1 MEDFDY
7 QIELEV
13 RDHECDLQGIVNN
26 SIYQNY
32 LEHCRHKFLN
42 EVGLSFAQMHH
53 EGIDAVVVR
62 AELDYKL
69 PLRPGDTFLIQ
80 LKMAKQGRL
89 RIIFKQQILRKNDG
103 KVMVNARIITALT
116 RKGRPVSPEI
126 LEEKFILAGIT
137 LKDE

>member
-1 MEDFDY
+1 MKDFDF

-26 SIYQNY
+26 SVYQNY

-42 EVGLSFAQMHH
+42 KVGLSFARMHDD
-53 EGIDAVVVR
+53 GIDAVVVR
-62 AELDYKL
+62 AELNYKL
-69 PLRPGDTFLIQ
+69 PLRPGDAFLVR

-89 RIIFKQQILRKNDG
+89 RIIFKQQILRKNDE
-103 KVMVNARIITALT
+103 KLIVDARIITALT

-126 LEEKFILAGIT
+126 LEEKFREAGII
-137 LKDE
+137 LEEG

>member
-1 MEDFDY
+1 MMDYDF

-26 SIYQNY
+26 SVYQNY

-42 EVGLSFAQMHH
+42 KVGLSFAQMHDD
-53 EGIDAVVVR
+53 GIDAVVVR
-62 AELDYKL
+62 AELNYKL
-69 PLRPGDTFLIQ
+69 ALRPGDAFLIR

-89 RIIFKQQILRKNDG
+89 RIIFKQQILRKKDE
-103 KVMVNARIITALT
+103 KLMVDARIITALT

-126 LEEKFILAGIT
+126 LEEKFREAGIV
-137 LKDE
+137 LEED